1 MSSEQ
6 LLLVMTAVL
15 AVVALAAAFVAV
27 GAARRA
33 EPAPETPSAHEPAQT
48 TASEIVLARSPS
60 IMLSEAVLSE
70 AAPADTVAKII
81 EGRVIVTPTSR
92 QIVDATMGRPMVRV
106 SVLSHG
112 LAHALRPESRDR
124 IIALMRRE
132 FRSRRRQRKRAAR
145 QAARLEHPSPQRAID
160 RSTVTTEAWL
170 GELPPPPHA
179 APQNGVPQNNAAE
192 S

>member
-15 AVVALAAAFVAV
+15 AVVALIAAFIAV
-27 GAARRA
+27 RAARRLR
-33 EPAPETPSAHEPAQT
+33 PAPETPETPES
-48 TASEIVLARSPS
+48 
-60 IMLSEAVLSE
+60 
-70 AAPADTVAKII
+70 APANQIVRADRLPTTPTEQPESAVARIV
-81 EGRVIVTPTSR
+81 EGRVIVPPTSR
-92 QIVDATMGRPMVRV
+92 QIVDVTMSRPLVRV

-132 FRSRRRQRKRAAR
+132 FQSRRRQRKRAAR
-145 QAARLEHPSPQRAID
+145 QAARLEPPGPQRAIN
-160 RSTVTTEAWL
+160 RATAATEAWL
-170 GELPPPPHA
+170 GELPAPRHA
-179 APQNGVPQNNAAE
+179 APYDRSAE